1 MCVYANRTIVLP
13 DAFCDAEKRPTS
25 TDECSVACS
34 GTEDT
39 GSGSFETGSGIYEA
53 GSGSFEAGS
62 GSFETGS
69 GSFEAGSGSFEARS
83 GFYETGSG
91 FYETSGFHEDG
102 SELSEAGSGFDES
115 GSINLNVLGRY
126 DDVTGVETSKKE
138 QDIEGERKLS
148 RNKAFVVM
156 KKIGCQS
163 L

>member
-39 GSGSFETGSGIYEA
+39 GSGSFE
-53 GSGSFEAGS
+53 
-62 GSFETGS
+62 
-69 GSFEAGSGSFEARS
+69 AGSGSFEARS

-91 FYETSGFHEDG
+91 FYETSGFHEAG